1 MIKSMTGFGR
11 SISENDDMLLEVEIK
26 TVNNRYTD
34 WQIRMPSYLNFA
46 EDKIKKTIQEKIS
59 RGRIEVFIK
68 VTPKSQLK
76 SEIIVDKN
84 LAVKMYEAL
93 NEISNLCH
101 IDKVTLPDILK
112 NEEIIIYKKK
122 DMDEK
127 KTISF
132 LEESV
137 SRATEKV
144 CDMRTIEGENLK
156 EDLLKNLNDL
166 SENVLKFEKITPL
179 IVEENYRRLESN
191 MQKVLKNKIPIDQD
205 RLANELAIFADRLDV
220 NEEITRLKS
229 HIDQFRTTMDLEIP
243 VGKKLDFIIQEMNR
257 EVNTTSSKAND
268 TELINLAI
276 ESKSLIEKLREQI
289 QNVE

>member
-11 SISENDDMLLEVEIK
+11 SVSENDDMLLEVEIK

-46 EDKIKKTIQEKIS
+46 EDRIKKTIQGKIS

-93 NEISNLCH
+93 NEVCNLCN
-101 IDKVTLPDILK
+101 IDKVTLPDILR
-112 NEEIIIYKKK
+112 NEEIISYKKK
-122 DMDEK
+122 DLDEE
-127 KTISF
+127 KTMSF
-132 LEESV
+132 LEDAV
-137 SRATEKV
+137 DLAVGKV
-144 CDMRTIEGENLK
+144 CDMRAIEGGHLR

-166 SENVLKFEKITPL
+166 SDNVLKFEDRTPL
-179 IVEENYRRLESN
+179 IVEENYKRLEGN

-220 NEEITRLKS
+220 NEEIARLKS
-229 HIDQFRTTMDLEIP
+229 HIDQFRTTMELDTP

>member
-122 DMDEK
+122 DLDEE